1 MQNIVAT
8 VLSAIPRAGLVEVE
22 VSARHVH
29 LTQADVETL
38 FGPGMTLTPK
48 RPLSQPGQFLCEER
62 VTLVGPKGRRER
74 VAILGPTRAKTQIE
88 LSRSDCV
95 ELGIQ
100 APVRLSGDVDGSG
113 PIRLEGPKG
122 SLDLTQGVIIAHN
135 HIHLVPATAEIMG
148 LQNGQ
153 HVSVKMMTERPI
165 VFEDVIVRV
174 SSQSRNK
181 MHIDFDEANAAQ
193 VSGFTLGKVIEK

>member
-29 LTQADVETL
+29 LTQQDVESL

-48 RPLSQPGQFLCEER
+48 RPLSQPGQFLSEER
-62 VTLVGPKGRRER
+62 VTLVGPKGRREH
-74 VAILGPTRAKTQIE
+74 VAVLGPIRAKTQIE

-95 ELGIQ
+95 ELGVK

-135 HIHLVPATAEIMG
+135 HIHLVPETAEIMG
-148 LQNGQ
+148 LRDKQ
-153 HVSVKMMTERPI
+153 HVSVEMMTSRPI

-174 SSQSRNK
+174 SSKSRNK

-193 VSGFTLGKVIEK
+193 VSGFTLGRVVEK

>member
-1 MQNIVAT
+1 MQNIIAA
-8 VLSAIPRAGLVEVE
+8 VLNAIPKAGLVEVE

-29 LTQADVETL
+29 LTQDDVEAL

-62 VTLVGPKGRRER
+62 VTLVGPRGRRER
-74 VAILGPTRAKTQIE
+74 VAVLGPIRAKTQIE
-88 LSRSDCV
+88 LSASDCV
-95 ELGIQ
+95 ELGVK

-135 HIHLVPATAEIMG
+135 HIHLTPETAEIME
-148 LQNGQ
+148 LQDQQ
-153 HVSVKMMTERPI
+153 HVAVEMMTSRPL

-174 SSQSRNK
+174 SRQSRNK

-193 VSGFTLGKVIEK
+193 VSGFTLGRVVRK